1 MKVSDI
7 AKDLA
12 LEIITAPAPEKEVVG
27 VYSGDL
33 LSWVMGRL
41 KEGEAWVTI
50 MNNVNIV
57 AVASLADASCII
69 LTESSEISEEVITKA
84 NQNEINIFRTDRTTY
99 EMCCLLGKLLK

>member
-7 AKDLA
+7 AKSLA
-12 LEIITAPAPEKEVVG
+12 LETIVAPAPEKEVTG

-33 LSWVMGRL
+33 LSFVMGRL
-41 KEGEAWVTI
+41 KEGEAWITI

-69 LTESSEISEEVITKA
+69 LTESSEISQDVIAKA
-84 NQNEINIFRTDRTTY
+84 SQNDINIFRTDKTTY
-99 EMCCLLGKLLK
+99 EMCCLFGELLK